1 VITQESRSCSERLSF
16 FETMTTQEIHT
27 FFNHLAEE
35 KNFSGAVLIADP
47 NEIILHQGYGLA
59 NEADGTPVTANTVFD
74 IGSISKQFTATAI
87 LNLETQR
94 LLNVSNPISQYLENV
109 PADKAEITLHHLLTH
124 SAGFTEEHAEDDLT
138 PLNREQAL
146 QAIFSQTLGFAPG
159 EEYAY
164 SNSGYTLLAAII
176 EEVSGLGYAQ
186 YLQKTYFQP
195 LSLDAT
201 GFYNDDWNGK
211 LVANGYF
218 NDEDQGKPSEW
229 PGPYWGVIG
238 NGGVL
243 TTVEDLYHWWQ
254 SIQKR
259 EVLPPAQTAKLFTR
273 HIEEFARS
281 YYGYGWTLQETPFG
295 NLITHNGGGIGGN
308 ADFAFYEE
316 QGLLIIIASNRIVI
330 HTDDKGNPTE
340 VYLPATKSRSQLAY
354 ELFG

>member
-1 VITQESRSCSERLSF
+1 
-16 FETMTTQEIHT
+16 MTAQTIHT
-27 FFNHLAEE
+27 FFNNQVEE
-35 KNFSGAVLIADP
+35 KNFSGAALVADQ
-47 NEIILHQGYGLA
+47 NGVILSQGFGIA
-59 NEADGTPVTANTVFD
+59 NETNGTPVTVDTVFD

-87 LNLETQR
+87 LHLETQG
-94 LLNVSNPISQYLENV
+94 LLHVGDSISQFLQNV

-124 SAGFTEEHAEDDLT
+124 SAGFTEEHAEDDLA

-146 QAIFSQTLGFAPG
+146 QTIFSQVLGFIPG

-176 EEVSGLGYAQ
+176 EEVTGKNYTKFLREIF
-186 YLQKTYFQP
+186 FQP
-195 LSLDAT
+195 LQLHST
-201 GFYNDDWNGK
+201 GFYNNDWDKK

-218 NDEDQGKPSEW
+218 NGEDQGTPSDW
-229 PGPYWGVIG
+229 PGPYWGVMG

-243 TTVEDLYHWWQ
+243 STVKDLYHWWHAVQ
-254 SIQKR
+254 NY
-259 EVLPPAQTAKLFTR
+259 EVLPPSQTEKLFTR

-308 ADFAFYEE
+308 TDIAYYEE
-316 QGLLIIIASNRIVI
+316 QNLLMIIASNRIVI
-330 HTDDKGNPTE
+330 HTDDEDNPTE

-354 ELFG
+354 KLFG